1 MNDTTLCNLC
11 PRACMVDRS
20 VTRGVCG
27 VGLQSIIARAAP
39 ASLGRTLYQWY
50 TRSRNGIFCGVQ
62 SALYL
67 LSKL

>member
-1 MNDTTLCNLC
+1 MNNSTLCNLC

-39 ASLGRTLYQWY
+39 HYWEEPCISG
-50 TRSRNGIFCGVQ
+50 TRGAGPAFCGMQ
-62 SALYL
+62 PALHL